1 MPKENDSRCKLINC
15 TEEMQLEWSKRLEE
29 AALEYGHL
37 YICSD
42 TETTGTQRIDQ
53 TTRAFARVLEW
64 SMSFRVLNDDNV
76 LVPVLDKKGRPI
88 ELDQAINPFIEEQVT
103 KKQKMSITYV
113 PKDGI
118 GTHGITEEYLF
129 GNEPGQGGREA
140 LPHCAPPF
148 SEVFFALQRMMNFP
162 SYLNAEVP
170 VYMVFH
176 NADFDV
182 GFLNQEME
190 MISQSPLESYFIPL
204 DTLVQAKKLIQKN
217 EIADGYTL
225 DSVFQWSKAKYP
237 EHIKDMDRP
246 IHTAL
251 IDSLILSEVFSAL
264 NLLRLEKIP
273 QPE

>member
-1 MPKENDSRCKLINC
+1 MSKSPDSKFKLINC

-29 AALEYGHL
+29 AACEYGHL

-53 TTRAFARVLEW
+53 TTRKFARVLEW
-64 SMSFRVLNDDNV
+64 SMSFRVLNEDNI

-88 ELDQAINPFIEEQVT
+88 ELDQAINPFIEEQIT
-103 KKQKMSITYV
+103 KKQKMSITHI

-129 GNEPGQGGREA
+129 GNEPGEGGREQ
-140 LPHCAPPF
+140 LPHCAAPF
-148 SEVFFALQRMMNFP
+148 SEVFYALQRMMNFP
-162 SYLNAEVP
+162 AYLKAEVP

-190 MISQSPLESYFIPL
+190 MINQAPIESYFIPL
-204 DTLVQAKKLIQKN
+204 DTLVQSKKLIQKN
-217 EIADGYTL
+217 EIDGYTL
-225 DSVFQWSKAKYP
+225 DSIFKWSKEKYP
-237 EHIKDMDRP
+237 EKIQDMDRP

-264 NLLRLEKIP
+264 NLLRLDKIP
-273 QPE
+273 QPA